1 MNSGAEPTTVSLQ
14 PMQFADILDSM
25 FSLYRRHFRLFAIIC
40 GVYFVWEL
48 STYLVVGIFAMLAP
62 GSDRFSAPML
72 IVFVL
77 SLISRVVMIFVKG
90 GLVFGS
96 AQAFLG
102 VQITPMAAFEQV
114 KQRFWPFLGSRLLY
128 GIIVGL
134 LVITLIGIPFALYFG
149 FCWMFYSLAVIFEEK
164 PTVSALRRS
173 GELVKG
179 GWWRVFG
186 VMLGIFILVSVI
198 ESIPG
203 ISVSFVEGLRFGR
216 EVDEELLEEAMQVD
230 EDPLE
235 ILKRSSVDIFWSILG
250 FMSAPQ
256 ITTWSDLL
264 SYIIRHGFSL
274 AFTCLMLPVSVIGAT
289 LVYFDR
295 RIRKEGFD
303 IEVMAARRSELQYG
317 AKARN

>member
-1 MNSGAEPTTVSLQ
+1 MCQLKDSSKTNNGEETTTASLQ
-14 PMQFADILDSM
+14 PMGFADILDSM

-48 STYLVVGIFAMLAP
+48 STYLLIGIFGMLAP

-102 VQITPMAAFEQV
+102 MPVTPKATFEQV
-114 KQRFWPFLGSRLLY
+114 KQRFLPFLGSHLLY

-134 LVITLIGIPFALYFG
+134 LVITLIGIPFALFLG
-149 FCWMFYSLAVIFEEK
+149 FRWIFYSLAAIFEEK
-164 PTVSALRRS
+164 PAVSALKRS

-186 VMLGIFILVSVI
+186 IMLGIFLLVSVI

-203 ISVSFVEGLRFGR
+203 ISVSFVEGLRSGR
-216 EVDEELLEEAMQVD
+216 EVDEDLLEESIPVD

-235 ILKRSSVDIFWSILG
+235 LLKRSSVDIFWSMLG
-250 FMSAPQ
+250 FMSAPR
-256 ITTWSDLL
+256 IATWSDLV
-264 SYIIRHGFSL
+264 SYVIRRCFSL
-274 AFTCLMLPVSVIGAT
+274 AFTCLMLPFSIIGAT

-303 IEVMAARRSELQYG
+303 IEMMVTDG
-317 AKARN
+317 TV